1 MRCYWETLNKHLDKT
16 CLNERQKSYSVL
28 PISHPTSV
36 APAASST
43 NAVGITG
50 MILWDTLFQ
59 LGIWISSFVPERLK
73 CNFHFTFFA
82 HALLDNVMFSMIYG
96 KAQKVPLPMQARFSS
111 TNSCQRKMTLSKNPF
126 AFCYSSESYLRSFF
140 YLVFHSSLWC
150 YDLMGYFVIMD
161 YCWHSFATV
170 DECESSPC
178 KNGASCKITQD
189 GYSCQPCPA
198 GWDGKNCDEGLMR
211 LWINYLFGLG
221 KSLTASSLVPFQR
234 KVSSIAFF

>member
-1 MRCYWETLNKHLDKT
+1 MAKRKRFPFQCRLGFLPPIRVNNSC
-16 CLNERQKSYSVL
+16 CLS
-28 PISHPTSV
+28 
-36 APAASST
+36 
-43 NAVGITG
+43 
-50 MILWDTLFQ
+50 
-59 LGIWISSFVPERLK
+59 
-73 CNFHFTFFA
+73 
-82 HALLDNVMFSMIYG
+82 
-96 KAQKVPLPMQARFSS
+96 
-111 TNSCQRKMTLSKNPF
+111 SCQRKMTLSKNSF

-198 GWDGKNCDEGLMR
+198 GWDGKNSDEGLMH
-211 LWINYLFGLG
+211 LWINYLFGPG
-221 KSLTASSLVPFQR
+221 KSLTASSLVLFQS
-234 KVSSIAFF
+234 KVSSIVVNSFCG

>member
-1 MRCYWETLNKHLDKT
+1 MTKRKRFPFLPPIRVNDSS
-16 CLNERQKSYSVL
+16 CLS
-28 PISHPTSV
+28 
-36 APAASST
+36 
-43 NAVGITG
+43 
-50 MILWDTLFQ
+50 
-59 LGIWISSFVPERLK
+59 
-73 CNFHFTFFA
+73 
-82 HALLDNVMFSMIYG
+82 
-96 KAQKVPLPMQARFSS
+96 
-111 TNSCQRKMTLSKNPF
+111 SCQRKMTLSKNSL
-126 AFCYSSESYLRSFF
+126 AFCYSSKFYLRSFY

-234 KVSSIAFF
+234 KVSSIVFFLREWIKILFVQTFSVAYGVSVPKYGICLCRSCGRYGKLSLN

>member
-1 MRCYWETLNKHLDKT
+1 MAKRKRFPFQNRLGFLPPIRVNNSC
-16 CLNERQKSYSVL
+16 CLS
-28 PISHPTSV
+28 
-36 APAASST
+36 
-43 NAVGITG
+43 
-50 MILWDTLFQ
+50 
-59 LGIWISSFVPERLK
+59 
-73 CNFHFTFFA
+73 
-82 HALLDNVMFSMIYG
+82 
-96 KAQKVPLPMQARFSS
+96 
-111 TNSCQRKMTLSKNPF
+111 SCQRKMTPSKNSF
-126 AFCYSSESYLRSFF
+126 AFCYSSESYLRCFY

-211 LWINYLFGLG
+211 LRINYLFGLG
-221 KSLTASSLVPFQR
+221 KSFTASSLVLFKK
-234 KVSSIAFF
+234 KVSSIVFF